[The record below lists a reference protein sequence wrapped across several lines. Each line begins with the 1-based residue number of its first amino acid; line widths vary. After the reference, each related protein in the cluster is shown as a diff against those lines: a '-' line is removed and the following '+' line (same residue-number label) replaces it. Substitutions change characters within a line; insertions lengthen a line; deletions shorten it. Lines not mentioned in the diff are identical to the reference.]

1 MAFKVRTLKPKERD
15 RILEVVLNARRQQY
29 TPELLCEFQKII
41 ETKYY
46 YWWLMDLK
54 KEECD
59 KSLIQSILES
69 QKKLDLAHKNF
80 EYAKGDLVDYYA
92 YQIKS
97 EQAKIDYLL
106 KQAKNKKVVINAIN
120 SKK

>member
-1 MAFKVRTLKPKERD
+1 MYESYIKEVP
-15 RILEVVLNARRQQY
+15 I
-29 TPELLCEFQKII
+29 
-41 ETKYY
+41 
-46 YWWLMDLK
+46 MDLK